1 MNISSID
8 AQKWLREPGAPTDS
22 DRTPR
27 SRRFDAGSVEP
38 GSGRLRFL
46 KFGLENSATYETTN
60 DVGTPR
66 HPEPWRLALMAS
78 WLRGPARLVSLASLF
93 ACAGVLTIA
102 SPAAAQ
108 DDPAAPA
115 EESAEAAPDSAE
127 GSAEAAP
134 AAEGSSE
141 ATSAEVDAV
150 MAAGDPDAIPDGY
163 IEEVED
169 VAEVVVTGF
178 RVSLGAAL
186 QKKQRAT
193 GQVDAI
199 VAEDIADFPDL
210 NLAESLQ
217 RIPGVA
223 ITRTYGE
230 GAQITVRGLS
240 GLYTRVRVNGMEARA
255 AVGNNAG
262 RNFDFNVFASE
273 LFNSIVV
280 HKTATADL
288 DEGSLGAVIDL
299 NTARAFNYDEGFTF
313 VAGANGVYNDL
324 SNTVRPRLTALAA
337 YRDPAGIWGATASI
351 AYTKV
356 RNDSA
361 SADTVRWQ
369 RGPFRSINGVVCMDN
384 PMDPGCVDVNGAAGV
399 AGSGAQHP
407 RIPRYGEEVN
417 RNNRLGMTGGIQFR
431 PADSTEIRL
440 DALYATYN
448 QSNDR
453 RWLETLFRGNEPQFD
468 VTSYTLQPFPQR
480 YGVGNNS
487 LLAATVD
494 NAWVRS
500 ERNPIN
506 LQSQFYQVTLA
517 VDHRFNESFWLNALG
532 GTTRSRGKLNDATV
546 NYDMRNYNGFSYDY
560 TNDQYPLLAYN
571 GADVNNAGNYQVTEL
586 RDRYSRTTS
595 TFDTAEL
602 DLHYDIIDQLKL
614 SAGVNY
620 KQSEL
625 DTRASNRDGLV
636 CELGIFQCDTDGDGE
651 NDVFGP
657 PGDAALTD
665 QIEYPGKVGAGSN
678 TRWAAPQ
685 VDGWFQRLN
694 YDSVPLEQDQDGTYT
709 VTEKNLGTFLM
720 SKGEFALAN
729 EGEMRLMYDVGVR
742 YVQTRQ
748 SSTGYNSGVLVT
760 IDRPMY
766 DDFLPSANV
775 TFWPIEQFAIR
786 AAAAQVMSRPALAN
800 LSPGGAVDS
809 FNFAVNNQNPFL
821 DPTRATALDASFE
834 WYFGDA
840 SVLSLALFMKDVDS
854 FPIRDTRT
862 GTFASTGLPGS
873 VIQGGSPAALSP
885 NFEGTCG
892 NPAGCWEISELTNGP
907 GASLKGLEIGF
918 QAPFN
923 VLYGSLPPIIRS
935 MGVVANYTLIASD
948 VEYDLGALAAMD
960 SPVTTITERL
970 LGLSNRSAN
979 ATLYYD
985 DSTFGA
991 RLSLAHRSDY
1001 LLGGP
1006 NLTGN
1011 LWEFAQSETRLDF
1024 SSSYNLTENLR
1035 LTLEAVNLLNT
1046 PTATMVDVDAERRVL
1061 FNHTGRNILL
1071 GAQLKL

>member
-1 MNISSID
+1 MSTSRLSSSISD
-8 AQKWLREPGAPTDS
+8 QRLQEPEAPTGS
-22 DRTPR
+22 PRTRPLPWL
-27 SRRFDAGSVEP
+27 G
-38 GSGRLRFL
+38 
-46 KFGLENSATYETTN
+46 GL
-60 DVGTPR
+60 
-66 HPEPWRLALMAS
+66 
-78 WLRGPARLVSLASLF
+78 ARLVSHARFAPLV
-93 ACAGVLTIA
+93 ACAGVLTT
-102 SPAAAQ
+102 SLPAAAR
-108 DDPAAPA
+108 DEPAPA
-115 EESAEAAPDSAE
+115 SDESPEAAPGAAEASPEATAVEGEASAGAEPVPEAGMEGEPIPEDPPEYIAE
-127 GSAEAAP
+127 G
-134 AAEGSSE
+134 
-141 ATSAEVDAV
+141 DL
-150 MAAGDPDAIPDGY
+150 
-163 IEEVED
+163 
-169 VAEVVVTGF
+169 AEVVVTGF

-299 NTARAFNYDEGFTF
+299 NTARAFSYKEGFTF
-313 VAGANGVYNDL
+313 VAGANAAYNDL
-324 SNTVRPRLTALAA
+324 TDTIRPRMTALAA
-337 YRDPAGIWGATASI
+337 YRDPAGVWGATASV

-361 SADTVRWQ
+361 TAETVRWQ
-369 RGPFRSINGVVCMDN
+369 RGPFRSVNGVICADN
-384 PMDPGCVDVNGAAGV
+384 PMDSGCTDVN
-399 AGSGAQHP
+399 SAQHP

-417 RNNRLGMTGGIQFR
+417 RNDRLGFTGGLQFR

-440 DALYATYN
+440 DALYATYD

-468 VTSYTLQPFPQR
+468 VTRYILQPFPTR
-480 YGVGNNS
+480 YGVGNNT
-487 LLAATVD
+487 LLGATVD

-506 LQSQFYQVTLA
+506 LESRFYQLTLA

-532 GTTRSRGKLNDATV
+532 GTTRSRGKSNDATV
-546 NYDMRNYNGFSYDY
+546 DYDIRNYNGFTYDY
-560 TNDQYPLLAYN
+560 SDDQYPLLAYD
-571 GADVNNAGNYQVTEL
+571 GLDVNDAANYQVTEL
-586 RDRYSRTTS
+586 RDRYARTVTA
-595 TFDTAEL
+595 FDTAEL
-602 DLHYDIIDQLKL
+602 DLHYDIIDELKL
-614 SAGVNY
+614 AAGINY

-636 CELGIFQCDTDGDGE
+636 CALGVYDCDTDGDGTD
-651 NDVFGP
+651 DVFGP
-657 PGDAALTD
+657 PGEAALTD

-685 VDGWFQRLN
+685 IDGWFDRLG
-694 YDSVPLEQDQDGTYT
+694 YRDVPLEPDQDGTYK
-709 VTEKNLGTFLM
+709 VTENNLGTFLM

-766 DDFLPSANV
+766 DDWLPSANL
-775 TFWPIEQFAIR
+775 TYWPVEQFAIR

-800 LSPGGAVDS
+800 LSPGGTVDS
-809 FNFAVNNQNPFL
+809 FNFAINNQNPFL

-840 SVLSLALFMKDVDS
+840 SVLSLALFMKDIDS

-885 NFEGTCG
+885 GFEGTCG
-892 NPAGCWEISELTNGP
+892 NAAGCWEISELTNGP

-923 VLYGSLPPIIRS
+923 VLYGALPPIIRN
-935 MGVVANYTLIASD
+935 MGVVANYTLVDSD
-948 VEYDLGALAAMD
+948 VEYDLGALAADD

-985 DSTFGA
+985 DSVFGA

-1011 LWEFAQSETRLDF
+1011 LWEFANSETRLDF
-1024 SSSYNLTENLR
+1024 SSSYNVNEYLR
-1035 LTLEAVNLLNT
+1035 LTLEAVNLLDT
-1046 PTATMVDVDAERRVL
+1046 PTNTMVDVDAERRNL
-1061 FNHTGRNILL
+1061 FAHTGRNILL
-1071 GAQLKL
+1071 GARLTL